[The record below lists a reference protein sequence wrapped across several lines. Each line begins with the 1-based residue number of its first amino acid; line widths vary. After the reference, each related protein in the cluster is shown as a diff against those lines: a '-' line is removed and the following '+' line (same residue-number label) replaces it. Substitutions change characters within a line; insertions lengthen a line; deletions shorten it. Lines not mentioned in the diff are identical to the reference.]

1 MQGETMIYQNTICHD
16 LIEFEEYLE
25 TLVLEK
31 TWKPNQQQKMRDSHS
46 CLGLVSIKE
55 QE

>member
-1 MQGETMIYQNTICHD
+1 MQGETMIYQNTICHG

-31 TWKPNQQQKMRDSHS
+31 T
-46 CLGLVSIKE
+46 
-55 QE
+55 